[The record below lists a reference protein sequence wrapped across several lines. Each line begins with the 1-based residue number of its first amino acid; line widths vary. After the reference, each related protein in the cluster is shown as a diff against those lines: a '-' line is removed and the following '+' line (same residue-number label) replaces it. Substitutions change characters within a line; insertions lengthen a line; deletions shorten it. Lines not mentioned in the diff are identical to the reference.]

1 MKKIKLGFTM
11 IELLIVIAIL
21 GILAVAVLS
30 AINPLEQINR
40 GRDTQSRGDAEQFI
54 NAVERYN
61 ASKGRF
67 PWQDEP
73 NAEVDLDGIDST
85 AGGDE
90 DDITIFAGI
99 MAVLVDTNEVKTGY
113 ASRIQQATYNPLY
126 AYWDSDDFS
135 NSVYVCFSPKS
146 KSFRTEAAE
155 DCAVKDGQDDFDI
168 AFGTACPGDC
178 VSGVWDGEDD
188 CQICL
193 P

>member
-1 MKKIKLGFTM
+1 MKKLKFGFTM

-40 GRDTQSRGDAEQFI
+40 GRDTQSRGDAEQLI

-67 PWQDEP
+67 PWQANP
-73 NAEVDLDGIDST
+73 NEVVSLNALDST
-85 AGGDE
+85 SGVD
-90 DDITIFAGI
+90 DTDITDFSGI
-99 MAVLVDTNEVKTGY
+99 MAILVDTNEVKTGY
-113 ASRIQQATYNPLY
+113 ANRIQQSTYNPLY

-155 DCAVKDGQDDFDI
+155 DCAVKVGQGDFEI
-168 AFGTACPGDC
+168 VEGGACPDYC
-178 VSGVWDGEDD
+178 VDGVWNGIDD